1 MASRLMVLPSKEFG
15 KIRLI
20 TIPEDVA
27 EQEAFQHATGVIAGV
42 EEKSGYSMEDIEDAL
57 EDNGF
62 QLVECTL
69 GPEID

>member
-1 MASRLMVLPSKEFG
+1 MASKLMVLPSKEFG

-57 EDNGF
+57 EDHGF

-69 GPEID
+69 GPEIE